1 MQKLNPLILMMAA
14 SVAALAAGCRQHPP
28 TSADAAVDT
37 RSAHVASVLQ
47 PPAGASQ
54 GNDDIFMIAVE
65 NTPEGTR
72 TPDVVYVPTPP
83 KVVNAMLKAANVG
96 PDDVLYDLGS
106 GDGRIP
112 IAAAQ
117 RWGTRGVGVD
127 IDPRRISEAR
137 SNAERAHVADK
148 VKFIEGDLFETDL
161 SDATVVTLYLLPSLN
176 MRLRPT
182 LLQLEPGTRIV
193 SHAFDMGDWEPE
205 RTFQVDG
212 ATVRL
217 WTVPEEIPEHLR

>member
-14 SVAALAAGCRQHPP
+14 SVAALATGCRQHPP
-28 TSADAAVDT
+28 TSADPAVDI

-47 PPAGASQ
+47 PAAAASQ

-65 NTPEGTR
+65 NTPAGTR

-137 SNAERAHVADK
+137 RNAERARVADK
-148 VKFIEGDLFETDL
+148 VEFIEGDLFATDL